1 MQEFGFQQT
10 PQIHTLG
17 ADFPLAIAQANSN

>member
-17 ADFPLAIAQANSN
+17 ADFPLAIAQVNAQ